1 MKPLE
6 QLKAEIVETF
16 KKLQPRETPLPLARL
31 IVEARRDH
39 FITPRGGPDLQG
51 RSYAWR
57 NWYGDILRE
66 AFPDNDERL
75 KMGSRLRY
83 GIGVALREMI
93 PENELQEAGLMKISP
108 RERTAMNNKERSIAY
123 KTVTES
129 VENMED
135 VEGLYSIVVTA
146 ASKIEDP
153 ELLESLFKLFENFR
167 QDVERRIGVMEKF
180 EVWHP
185 LKGNVEQD
193 N

>member
-6 QLKAEIVETF
+6 QLKTEIVETF
-16 KKLQPRETPLPLARL
+16 KKLQPRESPLPLARL

-57 NWYGDILRE
+57 NWYGEILRE

-93 PENELQEAGLMKISP
+93 PTDELKEAGLMEISP

-180 EVWHP
+180 EVWRP
-185 LKGNVEQD
+185 LKGSIE
-193 N
+193 